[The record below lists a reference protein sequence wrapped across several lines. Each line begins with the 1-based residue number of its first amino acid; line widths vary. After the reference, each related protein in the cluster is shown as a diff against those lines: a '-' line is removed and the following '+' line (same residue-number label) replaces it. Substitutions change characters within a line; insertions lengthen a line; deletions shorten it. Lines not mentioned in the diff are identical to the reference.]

1 MLMGDFDM
9 NVLNYNTNKRITQF
23 VNELYT
29 NFFIPYINLPTRITN
44 QSEALIENIFYNK
57 INPEATA
64 GNIIT
69 SISDHLMQFLIEPS
83 PFPSNSKQT
92 TKTCKSFD
100 KEQFRN
106 DLSKIDWEQALELN
120 KNYVNT

>member
-83 PFPSNSKQT
+83 PFTSNSEQT
-92 TKTCKSFD
+92 TKTWHCYKRFD

-106 DLSKIDWEQALELN
+106 DLSKMAGSKPLN
-120 KNYVNT
+120 